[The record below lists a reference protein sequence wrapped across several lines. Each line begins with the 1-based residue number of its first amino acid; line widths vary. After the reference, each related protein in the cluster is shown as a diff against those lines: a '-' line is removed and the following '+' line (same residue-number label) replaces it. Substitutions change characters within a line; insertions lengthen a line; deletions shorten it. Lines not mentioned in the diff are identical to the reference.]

1 MSQRCRA
8 LAVGAALVVLAPRY
22 VTAQDRAAFAP
33 GTINITPKGGI
44 ATTVAPNSSSYAFFS
59 VTNTRTF
66 VTAVELT
73 CGYSGQVT
81 SCYVD
86 TPEFS
91 LDPSE
96 TIDVA
101 VDFATGSNGSGTVS
115 LAATG
120 FESDSGWRNITV
132 QGVSAPTITQPRQ
145 ADSVLNRAHC
155 LTTGAAL
162 GAWSCGD
169 GLLFLSTPSVTTL
182 ERERA
187 LTLVHATNTVTPFPL
202 VMAQVTPAVSGPTL
216 NHFTA
221 VLTVRDTV
229 RKTAVYTAWGSGP
242 RQLVVGWDASAHA
255 TGAYPYSLTV
265 RAVGTGDSASASVS
279 GLTYVVNRSSSP
291 YGKGWEWLGVER
303 LVFNQPVGSG
313 QSHLLWV
320 GGDASVKLYRQVNST
335 LWVAPAEAFPDSITL
350 ASGEY
355 TRHGKHGVD
364 VVFDGNGRHVRT
376 VNRADQVTMFYWTSD
391 RIDSVRVPPAG
402 SGGRT
407 FRLRYDGAGKL
418 DSVIVATGKGV
429 DVAVTGGGVGTLAT
443 WTWPDGTYQTITSDG
458 TGHPSTTLDSRGS
471 STRWIYGSHG
481 LLTEAREYYAVNDS
495 AVFKYTPW
503 QAAGFASGIGY
514 QSPGDTASA
523 VTTFFGPR
531 VGVNDDAVFH
541 VDKWGAATE
550 VKDALGVKTKYVRG
564 NATVPALV
572 TRIDYPNSRRALMEW
587 NARGNLTKL
596 TDSTWGTA
604 AFPKLVTTWSYGSTN
619 APDSPTQ
626 VTGPAGDVT
635 NYAYTSLGLTDS
647 IIDPRGHRTKF
658 VYGGVADSI
667 RGQIVEVI
675 ERAVATWI
683 QASGADSTVDLVTTL
698 SYDIS
703 GNTRTTIS
711 PSGGRIRYGRDGDG
725 RITADTNAV
734 GLWSAYTWDV
744 MDRQTRRIVGR
755 NAGGTPSPACL
766 TNEFTCADLVLD
778 TFNPTGSADTTLA
791 TYTQGYLTQLTDP
804 RGVPRSYRYDMRGLK
819 VAEIDE
825 AGAVDS
831 VQYDPAGLM
840 IARRTRLAATVGMTW
855 DVADRRTKTVIPG
868 RTMMIF
874 GQSANVPADSV
885 VVTYDSLGNVLT
897 ATSRI
902 GMIRRSY
909 YENGALKGERVLPT
923 SSLSLAD
930 STRYEYDSGGRLRL
944 IAWEHGD
951 SVVHRYTTAGDLD
964 TMRVYLRTNGAPRT
978 ETWRFAWDGLGR
990 RKTIYYPFLS
1000 MTATYHYDRLGTLRK
1015 LASSNP
1021 GSSSGSNRFD
1031 VTMVQDSVD
1040 VLGRPLHQ
1048 ATTCPGS
1055 PGIAWPCNDWL
1066 PQYTSNRYNR
1076 LGVLVLQE
1084 RVATAGPALDTM
1096 RYDRSGNLIQRS
1108 RAVAPASFAFY
1119 TYPPLS
1125 NRIATRRDSSSG
1137 GTSNTDYTY
1146 DAGGNRI
1153 REGRA
1158 GMIDSTAWQYDVL
1171 SRLVG
1176 TARITTDQF
1185 GPVLLTHFNECRW
1198 DAAWRLA
1205 QPCGASGQLAFVGE
1219 NVSRSSLGWQFMH
1232 APGLDEA
1239 LLLVDRTGSWFVSKR
1254 LQAVTDGRG
1263 QLVAIADS
1271 AGEITAPY
1279 AGSGYDQ
1286 SSWQG
1291 AGLTSR
1297 AQTFD
1302 PRKWETNSEWG
1313 GIQQFRH
1320 RAYDPSTGSWIQED
1334 PIGVGGGINLYRYSG
1349 GNPVSYSDPFGLAP
1363 VDTLPKELQE
1373 QLGNM
1378 CESIDCDAAEIVTD
1392 GAFHGVVMKV
1402 SGGRA
1407 VTLGNKIYMSR
1418 ELDPNNSA
1426 DVALAAHELTHVGQ
1440 YQSQGGRKYYWGGI
1454 GARVKEMSGGDPYAW
1469 SHQKAQPFGSYKM
1482 EQQGQIVQECF
1493 LGRAS
1498 ACSISPYRPGGG
1510 P

>member
-1 MSQRCRA
+1 MRRHSGRGSTFCVS
-8 LAVGAALVVLAPRY
+8 LFVLFMVGSEEGS
-22 VTAQDRAAFAP
+22 AQDRAAFAP
-33 GTINITPKGGI
+33 GTINITPKGGLP
-44 ATTVAPNSSSYAFFS
+44 ATVAPNSGSYVFFS
-59 VTNTRTF
+59 VTNTRTV
-66 VTAVELT
+66 VTAVELS
-73 CGYSGQVT
+73 CNYSGQVT

-96 TIDVA
+96 SIDVA
-101 VDFATGSNGSGTVS
+101 VDFTTGSAGSGTVS
-115 LAATG
+115 LVATG
-120 FESDSGWRNITV
+120 FEADSGWRNITV
-132 QGVSAPTITQPRQ
+132 QGVSAPTISQPRQ
-145 ADSVLNRAHC
+145 RDSVINRAHC

-169 GLLFLSTPSVTTL
+169 GLLFLATPSVTTL
-182 ERERA
+182 ERQRA
-187 LTLVHATNTVTPFPL
+187 LTLVHATNTVTPYPL

-216 NHFTA
+216 DHFTA

-229 RKTAVYTAWGSGP
+229 RRTAVYTAWGSGP

-265 RAVGTGDSASASVS
+265 RAVGTGDSASASVA

-320 GGDASVKLYRQVNST
+320 GGDASAKLYRQVNGT

-355 TRHGKHGVD
+355 TRHGKYGVD
-364 VVFDGNGRHVRT
+364 VVFDGSGRHVRT
-376 VNRADQVTMFYWTSD
+376 INRADQVTTFHWTSD

-407 FRLRYDGAGKL
+407 FRLTYDGAGKL
-418 DSVIVATGKGV
+418 DSVVVAAGKGV

-471 STRWIYGSHG
+471 STRWLYGSHG
-481 LLTEAREYYAVNDS
+481 LLTEARQYYAVNDS

-503 QAAGFASGIGY
+503 QAAGFASGVGY
-514 QSPGDTASA
+514 HSPGDTASA

-550 VKDALGVKTKYVRG
+550 LKDALGVKTKYVRG

-572 TRIDYPNSRRALMEW
+572 TRVDYPNSRRALMEW

-596 TDSTWGTA
+596 TDSTWGAA
-604 AFPKLVTTWSYGSTN
+604 AFPKLVTTWTYGSTN
-619 APDSPTQ
+619 APDSPSQ
-626 VTGPAGDVT
+626 MTGPAGEVT
-635 NYAYTSLGLTDS
+635 SYAYTSLGLTDS

-658 VYGGVADSI
+658 IYGGVADSI

-683 QASGADSTVDLVTTL
+683 QGSGADSTVDLVTTL
-698 SYDIS
+698 TYDIS
-703 GNTRTTIS
+703 GNTRTAVS
-711 PSGGRIRYGRDGDG
+711 PSGGRTRYGRDGDG
-725 RITADTNAV
+725 RIVADTNAV
-734 GLWSAYTWDV
+734 GLWSTYTWDA

-755 NAGGTPSPACL
+755 FTGDTTSWAGCL
-766 TNEFTCADLVLD
+766 PNEFTCADLILD
-778 TFNPTGSADTTLA
+778 AFNPTGSADTTLA
-791 TYTQGYLTQLTDP
+791 TYTQGYLTQLSDP

-855 DVADRRTKTVIPG
+855 DVADRLTKTVIPG
-868 RTMMIF
+868 RTMNIF
-874 GQSANVPADSV
+874 TESANVPADSV

-909 YENGALKGERVLPT
+909 YENGALKGERVLPIGG
-923 SSLSLAD
+923 LSLAD
-930 STRYEYDSGGRLRL
+930 STRYEYDTAGRLRL

-951 SVVHRYTTAGDLD
+951 SVVHRYTAAGDLD
-964 TMRVYLRTNGAPRT
+964 TMRVYLRTNESPRT

-990 RKTIYYPFLS
+990 RKTISYPYLS
-1000 MTATYHYDRLGTLRK
+1000 MSVSHHYDRIGTLRK

-1031 VTMVQDSVD
+1031 MSMVQDSVD

-1048 ATTCPGS
+1048 ATTCSGS
-1055 PGIAWPCNDWL
+1055 EGVAWPCGDWL
-1066 PQYTSNRYNR
+1066 PQATTNRYNR
-1076 LGVLVLQE
+1076 LGALVLQQ
-1084 RVATAGPALDTM
+1084 RDGVSPARDTM
-1096 RYDRSGNLIQRS
+1096 HYDRSGNLIVRDDGLS
-1108 RAVAPASFAFY
+1108 PNVTEFLYPAQ
-1119 TYPPLS
+1119 S
-1125 NRIATRRDSSSG
+1125 NRLSIRRDSTVG
-1137 GTSNTDYTY
+1137 EAGHTDQGYAY
-1146 DAGGNRI
+1146 DAAGNRI
-1153 REGRA
+1153 KLGKPFA
-1158 GMIDSTAWQYDVL
+1158 DSTAWQYDVL

-1176 TARITTDQF
+1176 TARRIP
-1185 GPVLLTHFNECRW
+1185 GIPPAILTHFNECRW

-1219 NVSRSSLGWQFMH
+1219 NVARSSLGWQFMH

-1254 LQAVTDGRG
+1254 LQAVTDSRG

-1271 AGEITAPY
+1271 AGDITTPY

-1320 RAYDPSTGSWIQED
+1320 RAYDPATGTWIQED
-1334 PIGVGGGINLYRYSG
+1334 PIGVAGGVNLYQYAGS
-1349 GNPVSYSDPFGLAP
+1349 NPISLSDPFGLCP
-1363 VDTLPKELQE
+1363 DPPCRDPDDPLKHRPLPPGVDP
-1373 QLGNM
+1373 
-1378 CESIDCDAAEIVTD
+1378 DDVTWD
-1392 GAFHGVVMKV
+1392 EERGAYVHDKTGVVYRPHAADKGHWDHWDIQDPA
-1402 SGGRA
+1402 GGSSRYPGKA
-1407 VTLGNKIYMSR
+1407 VKPWPNQKRPVYGDQSI
-1418 ELDPNNSA
+1418 LDPWGPRLPPVGEML
-1426 DVALAAHELTHVGQ
+1426 DRGVDAL
-1440 YQSQGGRKYYWGGI
+1440 GRLLKGI
-1454 GARVKEMSGGDPYAW
+1454 GPPKPWMLP
-1469 SHQKAQPFGSYKM
+1469 P
-1482 EQQGQIVQECF
+1482 I
-1493 LGRAS
+1493 
-1498 ACSISPYRPGGG
+1498 PGL
-1510 P
+1510 PVAVPIP